1 VALSCVQRKTSGP
14 TNNLKTTEKTLWRD
28 EKWLKAALPQTQAG
42 LMSLPV
48 YFQLPS
54 DKPESTTGKG
64 DGVHWKLEAW
74 AQVAGPNFDAAF
86 EVPVFKVPEMPEAAE
101 DPTLPYQVSLDEI
114 RKQIDSQ
121 IRIVESAEAREFIFP
136 SGRTPG
142 FAMGAAALCAVWTLI
157 VIVLFLKHAPPLVPL
172 IFGAMDLLMLIFV
185 LDLWFRRSH
194 VVIAAGTIKIETAWP
209 VFKQEQS
216 VKVSDAAGFYAE
228 AGTPVGH
235 TTYYDLKLRARDGKE
250 WVLAKNL
257 GHKPEAEWLARQ
269 LTAAAKNAKNA

>member
-1 VALSCVQRKTSGP
+1 
-14 TNNLKTTEKTLWRD
+14 
-28 EKWLKAALPQTQAG
+28 
-42 LMSLPV
+42 
-48 YFQLPS
+48 
-54 DKPESTTGKG
+54 
-64 DGVHWKLEAW
+64 
-74 AQVAGPNFDAAF
+74 
-86 EVPVFKVPEMPEAAE
+86 
-101 DPTLPYQVSLDEI
+101 
-114 RKQIDSQ
+114 
-121 IRIVESAEAREFIFP
+121 
-136 SGRTPG
+136 
-142 FAMGAAALCAVWTLI
+142 MGAAALCAVWTLI